1 MGSDKVHAGRCGGR
15 AIMGPHF
22 AFFAPTI
29 ALLLALGPLAFI
41 GDGAEEFP
49 DVPREIVNDAIASIL
64 MCKENPI
71 QRLYTL
77 RSRLV
82 HLAYTEIPVEEREPF
97 VFPSPLPA
105 LLSVPPTY
113 TIDDAILKHY
123 SFFAIPLGYSRMTN
137 QQFNCDADIELNTL

>member
-1 MGSDKVHAGRCGGR
+1 
-15 AIMGPHF
+15 
-22 AFFAPTI
+22 
-29 ALLLALGPLAFI
+29 
-41 GDGAEEFP
+41 
-49 DVPREIVNDAIASIL
+49 

-105 LLSVPPTY
+105 LLSVPPTH